1 MVGSNITSNSVEGAM
16 GVDPRDQGVV
26 LLEGPPATSMEVFL
40 EGQAG
45 PHPKIMG
52 VGLEVLE
59 KMEAAVASVEVR
71 SLTKY
76 WP

>member
-1 MVGSNITSNSVEGAM
+1 MVGSNIISNSVEEAM

-26 LLEGPPATSMEVFL
+26 LSEGPPATSMEVFL
-40 EGQAG
+40 EEQAG

-76 WP
+76 WA